1 MVRHAPNIEWQY
13 RAVERIERLLKTVTR
28 ALDDAGIPYAV
39 IGGNA
44 VATWV
49 ASCDV
54 GAVRATKN
62 VDILLRKSDIQRVA
76 DTLAPLG
83 FISAD
88 VAGMPV
94 FMEASDPRP
103 SQGVDVII
111 TVQNPAFVCRSAL

>member
-1 MVRHAPNIEWQY
+1 M
-13 RAVERIERLLKTVTR
+13 TVTP
-28 ALDDAGIPYAV
+28 APDDVGIPYAV
-39 IGGNA
+39 IGDNA

-49 ASCDV
+49 ASCDES
-54 GAVRATKN
+54 AVRATRDE
-62 VDILLRKSDIQRVA
+62 DILLRKSDIQRAA

-103 SQGVDVII
+103 SQGVVVII